1 MIHGGTKDCVISTPE
16 SSFDCVAAVCCR
28 DKLMAIVLKR
38 TGDTG
43 LTGLPLGLLLGL
55 LLHSFRIS
63 YYIYY

>member
-1 MIHGGTKDCVISTPE
+1 
-16 SSFDCVAAVCCR
+16 
-28 DKLMAIVLKR
+28 MAIVLKR

-43 LTGLPLGLLLGL
+43 LTGLPLYLLLGLLLGL